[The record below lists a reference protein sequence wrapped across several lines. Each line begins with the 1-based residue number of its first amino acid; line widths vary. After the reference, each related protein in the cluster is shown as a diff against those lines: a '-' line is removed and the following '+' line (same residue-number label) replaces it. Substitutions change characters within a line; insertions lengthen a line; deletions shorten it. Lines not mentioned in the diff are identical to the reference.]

1 MHKIRVFDSFV
12 TRLLLLAV
20 ILIVVASV
28 LRYHAMERFI
38 RHDLG
43 HIVSVQQEAL
53 ARDMAHTVD
62 YKILERQHMLKHVAQ
77 TLPEALLKD
86 PVQLRAWLGDR
97 YELHPVFSQGFFVAD
112 LQGASIADFPE
123 RPERIRVN
131 YADRDYFQGAATGT
145 FTVGR
150 AVMGRVSQTPVLPMA
165 APIRDAQGKVVAVL
179 AGVEALNA
187 PGFLDAIHQGKI
199 GETGGYLLI
208 SPKDQI
214 FIAATKPGLVLQ
226 PTAAPGVNVLHD
238 QALAGFRGS
247 GITVNAQGVEEIAA
261 FASVPST
268 GWFVVGRL
276 PTAEALM
283 LLDNW
288 QRMLFRASALGFVAV
303 IVLLGGVLYW
313 SFRPLRRTAEHALR
327 MAEGLEPMQPL
338 AVKRLDEVG
347 YLTTAFNTLL
357 EKLVDTQAELRAVSR
372 RDVLTG
378 LSNRLDLAD
387 RTQQCIHRAQ
397 RHKTFLAA
405 LYMDLDNFKPVNDR
419 LGHQAGDAALQEV
432 ARRLSALVREVDM
445 LSRVGGD
452 EFVLVLGDLGPTE
465 DAARSA
471 ALTVAS
477 KCIAAMEQAMVLDGE
492 AHQLGLSVG
501 ISVGDGNSTID
512 SLFSAADRAMYLA
525 KKQGGNSYWVASAD
539 DPEGLGS
546 PSGLGDI

>member
-1 MHKIRVFDSFV
+1 
-12 TRLLLLAV
+12 
-20 ILIVVASV
+20 
-28 LRYHAMERFI
+28 
-38 RHDLG
+38 
-43 HIVSVQQEAL
+43 
-53 ARDMAHTVD
+53 
-62 YKILERQHMLKHVAQ
+62 
-77 TLPEALLKD
+77 
-86 PVQLRAWLGDR
+86 
-97 YELHPVFSQGFFVAD
+97 
-112 LQGASIADFPE
+112 
-123 RPERIRVN
+123 
-131 YADRDYFQGAATGT
+131 
-145 FTVGR
+145 
-150 AVMGRVSQTPVLPMA
+150 
-165 APIRDAQGKVVAVL
+165 
-179 AGVEALNA
+179 
-187 PGFLDAIHQGKI
+187 
-199 GETGGYLLI
+199 
-208 SPKDQI
+208 
-214 FIAATKPGLVLQ
+214 
-226 PTAAPGVNVLHD
+226 
-238 QALAGFRGS
+238 
-247 GITVNAQGVEEIAA
+247 
-261 FASVPST
+261 
-268 GWFVVGRL
+268 
-276 PTAEALM
+276 
-283 LLDNW
+283 
-288 QRMLFRASALGFVAV
+288 
-303 IVLLGGVLYW
+303 VLYW